1 MIQSIAPWES
11 TPIHLT
17 FSSELHKFWQ
27 CKVEDENELSHY
39 EIIQTDDPNLMID
52 TFIISAFVSFK
63 IILIFFRL
71 INLAVPF
78 VMIKRVKYENLFHF
92 MCKNVQV
99 IIKLLL

>member
-1 MIQSIAPWES
+1 
-11 TPIHLT
+11 
-17 FSSELHKFWQ
+17 
-27 CKVEDENELSHY
+27 VEDENKLSHY

-78 VMIKRVKYENLFHF
+78 VND
-92 MCKNVQV
+92 
-99 IIKLLL
+99 